1 MADTNEGQ
9 TESPVKTVEP
19 LEPMDEIALAEL
31 LKESLAGDDEPEPQP
46 EELKEE
52 SESPDDPPADV
63 EEKEEGEDVLS
74 QEEETTEAEAES
86 TAELTPEQQEKF
98 NKRIGKEVRKRK
110 EQEEA
115 HAGEVAALNAE
126 LEEARA
132 GAFAPQP
139 TGSNPFSGI
148 TTLEE
153 LAKLKRGALD
163 QLEWT
168 EDNPMGGVLTTKEGD
183 QELDEEGSQ
192 NLRRWTNRALR
203 EHIPAQVEFIQ
214 KRDSLEP
221 EVLEAYPW
229 WKDKAS
235 SDYQN
240 AKLAMRQFPGVQN
253 EPNYKL
259 IIGDAM
265 AGQALRMSK
274 GKKPEQK
281 KAVPKAPD
289 QPTTPASQ
297 PAPVDPT
304 AARSAAAME
313 EFRNSSGIEEL
324 TKVFAAQEKL

>member
-46 EELKEE
+46 EEPKEE

-74 QEEETTEAEAES
+74 QEEETTEAEAEP

-110 EQEEA
+110 ELEER
-115 HAGEVAALNAE
+115 NAE
-126 LEEARA
+126 LEAKLEEKPLAEEIVA
-132 GAFAPQP
+132 QP
-139 TGSNPFSGI
+139 TEANPYAALNSMDDVRKAL
-148 TTLEE
+148 LEQE
-153 LAKLKRGALD
+153 
-163 QLEWT
+163 QVLEWA
-168 EDNPMGGVLTTKEGD
+168 EDNPEGAELKTKDGVMEYDADQMKEFRRSASKAIRR
-183 QELDEEGSQ
+183 ELPD
-192 NLRRWTNRALR
+192 RA
-203 EHIPAQVEFIQ
+203 EFIRT
-214 KRDSLEP
+214 RDALEP
-221 EVLEAYPW
+221 EVLQAYPW

-235 SDYQN
+235 SEFQEATMALRAFPELM
-240 AKLAMRQFPGVQN
+240 AK
-253 EPNYKL
+253 PNYKL
-259 IIGDAM
+259 VVGDAM
-265 AGQALRMSK
+265 AGQLLRMNK

-313 EFRNSSGIEEL
+313 EFQSSPGVEEL

>member
-46 EELKEE
+46 EEPKEE
-52 SESPDDPPADV
+52 SESPDNPPVDAG
-63 EEKEEGEDVLS
+63 EKEEGEDVLS
-74 QEEETTEAEAES
+74 QEEETTEAEAEP
-86 TAELTPEQQEKF
+86 TAELTPEQQEKI

-110 EQEEA
+110 EQDES
-115 HAGEVAALNAE
+115 HAEEVAALKAE
-126 LEEARA
+126 LEEARTAADIPPPA
-132 GAFAPQP
+132 GP
-139 TGSNPFSGI
+139 NPFSKI
-148 TTLEE
+148 NTIEE
-153 LAKLKRGALD
+153 LARVKREA
-163 QLEWT
+163 QNTLEWA
-168 EDNPMGGVLTTKEGD
+168 EDNPMGGTLGEKELG
-183 QELDEEGSQ
+183 EEDSQ
-192 NLRRWTNRALR
+192 NLRRWANRALR
-203 EHIPAQVEFIQ
+203 EHLPDQAEFIQ
-214 KRDSLEP
+214 QRDALEP

-235 SDYQN
+235 SEYQN
-240 AKLAMRQFPGVQN
+240 AKLAMRQFPGLGSL
-253 EPNYKL
+253 PNYKL
-259 IIGDAM
+259 IIGDAL
-265 AGQALRMSK
+265 AGQLARMNK

-313 EFRNSSGIEEL
+313 EFQSSPGVEEL